1 MANSNETIICPDCK
15 GNGFIRVPYKA
26 AGDEQWAD
34 CKRCENQG
42 ELKGPND
49 LERIIEEQKGKIEFL
64 QNVCRKAG
72 AEIKELTK
80 VINAI
85 QRGADYENRA
95 DDFNDN
101 KR

>member
-49 LERIIEEQKGKIEFL
+49 LERIIEEKDAKIKFL

-95 DDFNDN
+95 DDFNDR